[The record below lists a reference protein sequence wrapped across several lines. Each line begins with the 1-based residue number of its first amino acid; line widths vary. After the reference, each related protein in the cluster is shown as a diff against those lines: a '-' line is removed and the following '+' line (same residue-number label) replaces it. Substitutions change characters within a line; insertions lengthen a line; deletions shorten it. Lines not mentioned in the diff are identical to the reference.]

1 MAFWGLETRDK
12 SSNCTLSSGGA
23 VANGFALE
31 IFDEGAGFEAF
42 GFFDYF
48 GFGTAGA
55 SSDSESAGGSF
66 TVVPWTKMR
75 VMRPARLAYGPMI
88 LGSA

>member
-12 SSNCTLSSGGA
+12 SSDYTLSSGGV

-31 IFDEGAGFEAF
+31 IFGEGAGFEAF
-42 GFFDYF
+42 GFFNCF

-55 SSDSESAGGSF
+55 SSDSVSAAGSF
-66 TVVPWTKMR
+66 TAVP
-75 VMRPARLAYGPMI
+75 
-88 LGSA
+88 